1 MDALGAVA
9 EWVQLY
15 LISICFVGVFQAG
28 QPWQGRTTPAFELG
42 FELCPLTDDPSPEI
56 DPFWT
61 IGVVVRIEIRTTFP
75 TKMLNASFPAV
86 TDFYVSC
93 GFTSQQIKGTALN
106 PSGHS
111 ECGTGE
117 FLAIRAMTYAYMI
130 WIEFSFKCNFT
141 TITFSIDFHC
151 YPI

>member
-1 MDALGAVA
+1 MNADPWSSCQLSTLKYCF
-9 EWVQLY
+9 QLY
-15 LISICFVGVFQAG
+15 LVSNFFVGMLQAG

-117 FLAIRAMTYAYMI
+117 FLAIRAMA
-130 WIEFSFKCNFT
+130 
-141 TITFSIDFHC
+141 
-151 YPI
+151 